1 LVQRLPAS
9 PLLQVL
15 AARPSRGKR
24 SPQAARTM
32 QESQSVFLGERNNMT
47 DNAVWLGKKS
57 RLSGPILRVAKV
69 AQADANQAKP
79 LVRSEALQLRIVHR
93 RCRAIKTHRLIV
105 EECSCERCRK

>member
-24 SPQAARTM
+24 SPHKPL
-32 QESQSVFLGERNNMT
+32 EPCKSQSVFLGDESNDLT

-57 RLSGPILRVAKV
+57 RLSRPILRVAKV

-79 LVRSEALQLRIVHR
+79 LVRSEADTL
-93 RCRAIKTHRLIV
+93 
-105 EECSCERCRK
+105 